1 MQMRLNKFPLPAF
14 SWTCEGRYLLF
25 HLLVVLGFVYPVE
38 YLHIGLKVSTI
49 FDLPVLL
56 AQGRPV
62 GDTLLAFLP
71 TVGDAF
77 LLALP
82 LFLFTRRRWV
92 VFIPLFLFSL
102 FCLIQTCYARVYEDV
117 MPYSSFLLF
126 DNVNDVLLN
135 SVRGLLRG
143 RDASLFVLPLL
154 LLAAYLGY
162 FGRQQ
167 EYPSRRTRW
176 VAAAVSLAIALAAY
190 GTRACQIYHREPAD
204 RESPWTAFITP
215 YNYREYVVFH
225 GVVPYTGYVL
235 VSSLVQPDGLTVEE
249 RATVDDYL
257 AAMPR
262 YTDNRFAVEPGRNLI
277 LVVVESMNS
286 WMLNRT
292 VGGVEIMPR
301 LNRLLAEEGTFA
313 ALHLIPQ
320 VKDGRSSDGHLM
332 FNTGLLPARTGAT
345 AVLYGENRYPA
356 LGHALKQKGYRTLN
370 IVCDRAQDWNQ
381 THTSPAYGFDT
392 LYDKSAFESSEI
404 LDDSTLLARSLALL
418 RETPQPFFAQLVT
431 ISTHAPNRTPVS
443 PTALSQYDTPSQ
455 ELINTMEAF
464 HRLDSQLGQF
474 IDSLRACGLYDRS
487 VVAIVSDHDELGL
500 NVLEGRE
507 SRTLADREVALVV
520 LNTPCTVSYEAVA
533 GQIDVYPTLLDVM
546 GCNEYPWKGLGYSLL
561 RTPVQSAVYW
571 DRSVAGDTL
580 SPLVP
585 RQREAWNVSN
595 LVLTG
600 NYFSEE
606 GTGPGSLAMNRPD
619 CAK

>member
-1 MQMRLNKFPLPAF
+1 MRLNKVPLPAF

-25 HLLVVLGFVYPVE
+25 HLLVILCFMYPVE
-38 YLHIGLKVSTI
+38 YLHIDLKYSTI
-49 FDLPVLL
+49 IDLPALL

-62 GDTLLAFLP
+62 SDTLLAFLP

-102 FCLIQTCYARVYEDV
+102 FVLAQVCYARVYEDM

-162 FGRQQ
+162 FSRQQ
-167 EYPSRRTRW
+167 TYPSRRTRW
-176 VAAAVSLAIALAAY
+176 VAAVVSLAVALAAY
-190 GTRACQIYHREPAD
+190 GARACQIYHREPTD

-235 VSSLVQPDGLTVEE
+235 VSSIVQSDELTPEE
-249 RATVDDYL
+249 CATVDNYL

-262 YTDNRFAVEPGRNLI
+262 YTDNRYAVEPGRNLI
-277 LVVVESMNS
+277 LIIVESMNS
-286 WMLNRT
+286 WMLGRT
-292 VGGVEIMPR
+292 VNGVEIMPR
-301 LNRLLAEEGTFA
+301 LNRLLGEEGTFS

-332 FNTGLLPARTGAT
+332 FNTGLLPARVGAT
-345 AVLYGENRYPA
+345 AVLYGGNRYPA

-381 THTSPAYGFDT
+381 VQTSPAYGFDR
-392 LYDKSAFESSEI
+392 LYDKSTFESSET
-404 LDDSTLLARSLALL
+404 LDDSTLLARSLSVL
-418 RETPQPFFAQLVT
+418 RTIPEPFFAQVVT
-431 ISTHAPNRTPVS
+431 ISTHAPNRAPVC
-443 PTALSQYDTPSQ
+443 PTALSQYDTSSQ
-455 ELINTMEAF
+455 ELVNTMEAF
-464 HRLDSQLGQF
+464 HRLDRQLGQF
-474 IDSLRACGLYDRS
+474 IDSLQACGLYDRS
-487 VVAIVSDHDELGL
+487 VVAIVSDHDEVGL
-500 NVLEGRE
+500 NVLEGRD

-520 LNTPCTVSYEAVA
+520 LNTPYTVSYEAVA

-580 SPLVP
+580 SPLVS
-585 RQREAWNVSN
+585 RQREAWNISN

-600 NYFSEE
+600 NYFSKME
-606 GTGPGSLAMNRPD
+606 
-619 CAK
+619 

>member
-1 MQMRLNKFPLPAF
+1 MRLNKVPLPAF

-25 HLLVVLGFVYPVE
+25 HLLVILCFMYPVE
-38 YLHIGLKVSTI
+38 YLHIDLKYSTI
-49 FDLPVLL
+49 IDLPALL

-62 GDTLLAFLP
+62 SDTLLAFLP

-92 VFIPLFLFSL
+92 FFIPLFLFSL
-102 FCLIQTCYARVYEDV
+102 FVLAQVCYARVYEDM

-162 FGRQQ
+162 FSRQQ
-167 EYPSRRTRW
+167 TYPSRRTRW
-176 VAAAVSLAIALAAY
+176 VAAAVSLAVALAAY
-190 GTRACQIYHREPAD
+190 GARACQIYHREPTD

-235 VSSLVQPDGLTVEE
+235 VSSIVQSDELTPEE
-249 RATVDDYL
+249 CATVDNYL

-262 YTDNRFAVEPGRNLI
+262 YTDNRYAVEPGRNLI
-277 LVVVESMNS
+277 LIIVESMNS
-286 WMLNRT
+286 WMLGRT
-292 VGGVEIMPR
+292 VNGVEIMPR
-301 LNRLLAEEGTFA
+301 LNRLLGEEGTFS

-332 FNTGLLPARTGAT
+332 FNTGLLPARVGAT
-345 AVLYGENRYPA
+345 AVLYGGNRYPA

-381 THTSPAYGFDT
+381 VQTSPAYGFDQ
-392 LYDKSAFESSEI
+392 LYDKSAFESSEN
-404 LDDSTLLARSLALL
+404 LDDSTLLARSLSVL
-418 RETPQPFFAQLVT
+418 RTIPEPFFAQVVT
-431 ISTHAPNRTPVS
+431 ISTHAPNRAPVC
-443 PTALSQYDTPSQ
+443 PTALSQYDTSSQ
-455 ELINTMEAF
+455 ELVNTMEAF
-464 HRLDSQLGQF
+464 HRLDRQLGQF
-474 IDSLRACGLYDRS
+474 IDSLQACGLYDRS
-487 VVAIVSDHDELGL
+487 VVAIVSDHDEVGL
-500 NVLEGRE
+500 NVLEGRD

-520 LNTPCTVSYEAVA
+520 LNTPYTVSYEAVA

-580 SPLVP
+580 SPLVS
-585 RQREAWNVSN
+585 RQREAWNISN

-600 NYFSEE
+600 NYFSKME
-606 GTGPGSLAMNRPD
+606 
-619 CAK
+619 

>member
-1 MQMRLNKFPLPAF
+1 MRLNKVPLPAF

-25 HLLVVLGFVYPVE
+25 HLLVILCFMYPVE
-38 YLHIGLKVSTI
+38 YLHIDLKYSTI
-49 FDLPVLL
+49 IDLPALL

-62 GDTLLAFLP
+62 SDTLLAFLP

-102 FCLIQTCYARVYEDV
+102 FVLAQVCYARVYEDM

-162 FGRQQ
+162 FRRQQ
-167 EYPSRRTRW
+167 TYPSRRTRW
-176 VAAAVSLAIALAAY
+176 VAAAVSLAVALAAY
-190 GTRACQIYHREPAD
+190 GARACQIYHREPTD

-225 GVVPYTGYVL
+225 GVVPYTSYVL
-235 VSSLVQPDGLTVEE
+235 VSSIVQSDELTPEE
-249 RATVDDYL
+249 CATVDNYL

-262 YTDNRFAVEPGRNLI
+262 YTDNRYAVEPGRNLI
-277 LVVVESMNS
+277 LIIVESMNS
-286 WMLNRT
+286 WMLGRT
-292 VGGVEIMPR
+292 VNGVEIMPR
-301 LNRLLAEEGTFA
+301 LNRLLGEEGTFS

-332 FNTGLLPARTGAT
+332 FNTGLLPARVGAT
-345 AVLYGENRYPA
+345 AVLYGGNRYPA

-381 THTSPAYGFDT
+381 VQTSPAYGFDQ
-392 LYDKSAFESSEI
+392 LYDKSAFESSET
-404 LDDSTLLARSLALL
+404 LDDSTLLARSLSVL
-418 RETPQPFFAQLVT
+418 RTIPEPFFAQVVT
-431 ISTHAPNRTPVS
+431 ISTHAPNRAPVC
-443 PTALSQYDTPSQ
+443 PTALSQYDTSSQ
-455 ELINTMEAF
+455 ELVNTMEAF
-464 HRLDSQLGQF
+464 HRLDRQLGQF
-474 IDSLRACGLYDRS
+474 IDSLQACGLYDRS
-487 VVAIVSDHDELGL
+487 VVAIVSDHDEVGL
-500 NVLEGRE
+500 NVLEGRD

-520 LNTPCTVSYEAVA
+520 LNTPYTVSYEAVA

-580 SPLVP
+580 SPLVS
-585 RQREAWNVSN
+585 RQREAWHISN

-600 NYFSEE
+600 NYFSKME
-606 GTGPGSLAMNRPD
+606 
-619 CAK
+619 

>member
-1 MQMRLNKFPLPAF
+1 MRLNKVPLPAF

-25 HLLVVLGFVYPVE
+25 HLLVILCFMYPVE
-38 YLHIGLKVSTI
+38 YLHIDLKYSTI
-49 FDLPVLL
+49 IDLPALL

-62 GDTLLAFLP
+62 SDTLLAFLP

-102 FCLIQTCYARVYEDV
+102 FVLAQVCYARVYEDM

-162 FGRQQ
+162 FSRQQ
-167 EYPSRRTRW
+167 TYPSRRTRW
-176 VAAAVSLAIALAAY
+176 VAAAVSLAVALAAY
-190 GTRACQIYHREPAD
+190 GARACQIYHREPTD

-235 VSSLVQPDGLTVEE
+235 VSSIVQSDELTPEE
-249 RATVDDYL
+249 CATVDNYL

-262 YTDNRFAVEPGRNLI
+262 YTDNRYAVEPGRNLI
-277 LVVVESMNS
+277 LIIVESMNS
-286 WMLNRT
+286 WMLGRT
-292 VGGVEIMPR
+292 VNGVEIMPR
-301 LNRLLAEEGTFA
+301 LNRLLGEEGTFS

-332 FNTGLLPARTGAT
+332 FNTGLLPARVGAT
-345 AVLYGENRYPA
+345 AVLYGGNRYLA

-370 IVCDRAQDWNQ
+370 IVCDRAQDWKQ
-381 THTSPAYGFDT
+381 VQTSPAYGFDQ
-392 LYDKSAFESSEI
+392 LYDKSAFESSET
-404 LDDSTLLARSLALL
+404 LDDSTLLARSLSVL
-418 RETPQPFFAQLVT
+418 RTIPEPFFAQVVT
-431 ISTHAPNRTPVS
+431 ISTHAPNRAPVC
-443 PTALSQYDTPSQ
+443 PTALSQYDTSSQ
-455 ELINTMEAF
+455 ELVNTMEAF
-464 HRLDSQLGQF
+464 HRLDRQLGQF
-474 IDSLRACGLYDRS
+474 IDSLQACGLYDRS
-487 VVAIVSDHDELGL
+487 VVAIVSDHDEVGL
-500 NVLEGRE
+500 NVLEGRDL
-507 SRTLADREVALVV
+507 RTLADREVALVV
-520 LNTPCTVSYEAVA
+520 LNTPYTVSYEAVA

-561 RTPVQSAVYW
+561 RTPVQSAIYW
-571 DRSVAGDTL
+571 DRSVAGNTL
-580 SPLVP
+580 SPLVS
-585 RQREAWNVSN
+585 RQREAWNISN

-600 NYFSEE
+600 NYFSKME
-606 GTGPGSLAMNRPD
+606 
-619 CAK
+619 

>member
-1 MQMRLNKFPLPAF
+1 MRLNKVPLPAF

-25 HLLVVLGFVYPVE
+25 HLLVILCFMYPVE
-38 YLHIGLKVSTI
+38 YLHIDLKYSTI
-49 FDLPVLL
+49 IDLPALL

-62 GDTLLAFLP
+62 SDTLLAFLP

-102 FCLIQTCYARVYEDV
+102 FVLAQVCYARVYEDM

-162 FGRQQ
+162 FSRQQ
-167 EYPSRRTRW
+167 TYPSRRTRW
-176 VAAAVSLAIALAAY
+176 VAAAVSLAVALAAY
-190 GTRACQIYHREPAD
+190 GARACQIYHREPTD

-235 VSSLVQPDGLTVEE
+235 VSSIVQSDELTPEE
-249 RATVDDYL
+249 CATVDNYL

-262 YTDNRFAVEPGRNLI
+262 YTDNRYAVEPGRNLI
-277 LVVVESMNS
+277 LIIVESMNS
-286 WMLNRT
+286 WMLGRT
-292 VGGVEIMPR
+292 VNGVEIMPR
-301 LNRLLAEEGTFA
+301 LNRLLGEEGTFS

-332 FNTGLLPARTGAT
+332 FNTGLLPARVGAT
-345 AVLYGENRYPA
+345 AVLYGGNRYPA

-381 THTSPAYGFDT
+381 VQTSPAYGFDQ
-392 LYDKSAFESSEI
+392 LYDKSTFESSET
-404 LDDSTLLARSLALL
+404 LDDSTLLARSLSVL
-418 RETPQPFFAQLVT
+418 RTIPEPFFAQVVT
-431 ISTHAPNRTPVS
+431 ISTHAPNRAPVC
-443 PTALSQYDTPSQ
+443 PTALSQYDTSSQ
-455 ELINTMEAF
+455 ELVNTMEAF
-464 HRLDSQLGQF
+464 HRLDRQLGQF
-474 IDSLRACGLYDRS
+474 IDSLQACGLYDRS
-487 VVAIVSDHDELGL
+487 VVAIVSDHDEVGL
-500 NVLEGRE
+500 NVLEGRD

-520 LNTPCTVSYEAVA
+520 LNTPYTVSYEAVA

-580 SPLVP
+580 SPLVS
-585 RQREAWNVSN
+585 RQREAWNISN

-600 NYFSEE
+600 NYFSKME
-606 GTGPGSLAMNRPD
+606 
-619 CAK
+619 

>member
-1 MQMRLNKFPLPAF
+1 MRLNKVPLPAF

-25 HLLVVLGFVYPVE
+25 HLLVILCFMYPVE
-38 YLHIGLKVSTI
+38 YLHIDLKYSTI
-49 FDLPVLL
+49 IDLPALL

-62 GDTLLAFLP
+62 NDTLLAFLP

-102 FCLIQTCYARVYEDV
+102 FVLAQVCYARVYEDM

-162 FGRQQ
+162 FSRQQ
-167 EYPSRRTRW
+167 TYPSRRTRW
-176 VAAAVSLAIALAAY
+176 VAAAVSLAVALAAY
-190 GTRACQIYHREPAD
+190 GARACQIYHREPTD

-235 VSSLVQPDGLTVEE
+235 VSSIVQSDELTPEE
-249 RATVDDYL
+249 CATVDNYL

-262 YTDNRFAVEPGRNLI
+262 YTDNRYAVEPGRNLI
-277 LVVVESMNS
+277 LIIVESMNS
-286 WMLNRT
+286 WMLGRT
-292 VGGVEIMPR
+292 VNGVEIMPR
-301 LNRLLAEEGTFA
+301 LNRLLGEEGTFS

-332 FNTGLLPARTGAT
+332 FNTGLLPARVGAT
-345 AVLYGENRYPA
+345 AVLYGGNRYPA

-381 THTSPAYGFDT
+381 VQTSPAYGFDQ
-392 LYDKSAFESSEI
+392 LYDKSTFESSET
-404 LDDSTLLARSLALL
+404 LDDSTLLARSLLVL
-418 RETPQPFFAQLVT
+418 RTIPEPFFAQVVT
-431 ISTHAPNRTPVS
+431 ISTHAPNGEPVE
-443 PTALSQYDTPSQ
+443 PTALSQYPTSSH

-464 HRLDSQLGQF
+464 HRLDRQLGQF
-474 IDSLRACGLYDRS
+474 IDSLQACGLYDRS

-500 NVLEGRE
+500 NVLEGRTT
-507 SRTLADREVALVV
+507 RTLADREVALLL
-520 LNTPCTVSYEAVA
+520 LNTSWTVSYEAVA
-533 GQIDVYPTLLDVM
+533 GQIDIYPTLLDVM

-561 RTPVQSAVYW
+561 RIPVKSAVYW

-585 RQREAWNVSN
+585 RQREAWNISN
-595 LVLTG
+595 LILTG
-600 NYFSEE
+600 HYFESYSMRTDE
-606 GTGPGSLAMNRPD
+606 
-619 CAK
+619 

>member
-1 MQMRLNKFPLPAF
+1 MRLNKVPLPAF

-25 HLLVVLGFVYPVE
+25 HLLVILCFMYPVE
-38 YLHIGLKVSTI
+38 YLHIDLKYSTI
-49 FDLPVLL
+49 IDLPALL

-62 GDTLLAFLP
+62 SDTLLAFLP

-102 FCLIQTCYARVYEDV
+102 FVLAQVCYARVYEDM

-162 FGRQQ
+162 FSRQQ
-167 EYPSRRTRW
+167 TYPSRRTRW
-176 VAAAVSLAIALAAY
+176 VAAVVSLAVALAAY
-190 GTRACQIYHREPAD
+190 GARACQIYHREPTD

-235 VSSLVQPDGLTVEE
+235 VSSIVQSDELTPEE
-249 RATVDDYL
+249 CATVDNYL

-262 YTDNRFAVEPGRNLI
+262 YTDNRYAVEPGRNLI
-277 LVVVESMNS
+277 LIIVESMNS
-286 WMLNRT
+286 WMLGRT
-292 VGGVEIMPR
+292 VNGVEIMPR
-301 LNRLLAEEGTFA
+301 LNRLLGEEGTFS

-332 FNTGLLPARTGAT
+332 FNTGLLPARVGAT
-345 AVLYGENRYPA
+345 AVLYGGNRYPA

-381 THTSPAYGFDT
+381 VQTSPAYGFDQ
-392 LYDKSAFESSEI
+392 LYDKSTFESSET
-404 LDDSTLLARSLALL
+404 LDDSTLLARSLSVL
-418 RETPQPFFAQLVT
+418 RTIPEPFFAQVVT
-431 ISTHAPNRTPVS
+431 ISTHAPNRAPVC
-443 PTALSQYDTPSQ
+443 PTALSQYDTSSQ
-455 ELINTMEAF
+455 ELVNTMEAF
-464 HRLDSQLGQF
+464 HRLDRQLGQF
-474 IDSLRACGLYDRS
+474 IDSLQACGLYDRS
-487 VVAIVSDHDELGL
+487 VVAIVSDHDEVGL
-500 NVLEGRE
+500 NVLEGRD

-520 LNTPCTVSYEAVA
+520 LNTPYTVSYEAVA

-561 RTPVQSAVYW
+561 RTPVQSSVYW

-580 SPLVP
+580 SPFVS
-585 RQREAWNVSN
+585 RQREAWNISN

-600 NYFSEE
+600 NYFSKME
-606 GTGPGSLAMNRPD
+606 
-619 CAK
+619 

>member
-1 MQMRLNKFPLPAF
+1 MRLNKVPLPAF

-25 HLLVVLGFVYPVE
+25 HLLVILCFMYPVE
-38 YLHIGLKVSTI
+38 YLHIDLKYSTI
-49 FDLPVLL
+49 IDLPALL

-62 GDTLLAFLP
+62 SDTLLAFLP

-102 FCLIQTCYARVYEDV
+102 FALAQVCYARVYEDM

-126 DNVNDVLLN
+126 DNVNDVLFN

-162 FGRQQ
+162 FRRQQ
-167 EYPSRRTRW
+167 TYPSRRTRW
-176 VAAAVSLAIALAAY
+176 VAAVVSLAVALAAY
-190 GTRACQIYHREPAD
+190 GARACQIYHREPTD

-235 VSSLVQPDGLTVEE
+235 VSSIVQSDELTPEE
-249 RATVDDYL
+249 CATVDNYL

-262 YTDNRFAVEPGRNLI
+262 YTDNRYAVEPGRNLI
-277 LVVVESMNS
+277 LIIVESMNS
-286 WMLNRT
+286 WMLGRT
-292 VGGVEIMPR
+292 VNGVEIMPR

-381 THTSPAYGFDT
+381 VQTSPAYGFDQ
-392 LYDKSAFESSEI
+392 LYDKSTFESSET
-404 LDDSTLLARSLALL
+404 LDDSTLLARSLLVL
-418 RETPQPFFAQLVT
+418 RTIPEPFFAQVVT
-431 ISTHAPNRTPVS
+431 ISTHAPNRAPVC
-443 PTALSQYDTPSQ
+443 PTALSQYDTSSQ
-455 ELINTMEAF
+455 ELVNTMEAF
-464 HRLDSQLGQF
+464 HRLDRQLGQF
-474 IDSLRACGLYDRS
+474 IDSLQACGLYDRS
-487 VVAIVSDHDELGL
+487 VVAIVSDHDEVGL
-500 NVLEGRE
+500 NVLEGRDL
-507 SRTLADREVALVV
+507 RTLADREVALVV
-520 LNTPCTVSYEAVA
+520 LNTPYTVSYEAVA

-580 SPLVP
+580 SPLVS
-585 RQREAWNVSN
+585 RQREAWNISN

>member
-1 MQMRLNKFPLPAF
+1 MRLNKVPLPAF

-25 HLLVVLGFVYPVE
+25 HLLVILCFMYPVE
-38 YLHIGLKVSTI
+38 YLHIDLKYSTI
-49 FDLPVLL
+49 IDLPALL

-62 GDTLLAFLP
+62 NDTLLAFLP

-102 FCLIQTCYARVYEDV
+102 FVLAQVCYARVYEDM

-162 FGRQQ
+162 FSRQQ
-167 EYPSRRTRW
+167 TYPSRRTRW
-176 VAAAVSLAIALAAY
+176 VAAAVSLAVALAAY
-190 GTRACQIYHREPAD
+190 GARACQIYHREPTD

-235 VSSLVQPDGLTVEE
+235 VSSIVQSDELTPEE
-249 RATVDDYL
+249 CATVDNYL

-262 YTDNRFAVEPGRNLI
+262 YTDNRYAVEPGRNLI
-277 LVVVESMNS
+277 LIIVESMNS
-286 WMLNRT
+286 WMLGRT
-292 VGGVEIMPR
+292 VNGVEIMPR
-301 LNRLLAEEGTFA
+301 LNRLLGEEGTFS

-332 FNTGLLPARTGAT
+332 FNTGLLPARVGAT
-345 AVLYGENRYPA
+345 AVLYGGNRYPA

-381 THTSPAYGFDT
+381 VQTSPAYGFDQ
-392 LYDKSAFESSEI
+392 LYDKSTFESSET
-404 LDDSTLLARSLALL
+404 LDDSTLLARSLLVL
-418 RETPQPFFAQLVT
+418 RTIPEPFFAQVVT
-431 ISTHAPNRTPVS
+431 ISTHAPNRAPVC
-443 PTALSQYDTPSQ
+443 PTALSQYDTSSQ
-455 ELINTMEAF
+455 ELVNTMEAF
-464 HRLDSQLGQF
+464 HRLDRQLGQF
-474 IDSLRACGLYDRS
+474 IDSLQACGLYDRS
-487 VVAIVSDHDELGL
+487 VVAIVSDHDEVGL
-500 NVLEGRE
+500 NVLEGRD

-520 LNTPCTVSYEAVA
+520 LNTPYTVSYEAVA

-580 SPLVP
+580 SPLVS
-585 RQREAWNVSN
+585 RQREAWNISN

-606 GTGPGSLAMNRPD
+606 GTGPGNLAMNRPD

>member
-1 MQMRLNKFPLPAF
+1 MRLNKVPLPAF

-25 HLLVVLGFVYPVE
+25 HLLVILCFMYPVE
-38 YLHIGLKVSTI
+38 YLHIDLKYSTI
-49 FDLPVLL
+49 IDLPALL

-62 GDTLLAFLP
+62 SDTLLAFLP

-102 FCLIQTCYARVYEDV
+102 FVLAQVCYARVYEDM

-135 SVRGLLRG
+135 SVRGLLRV

-167 EYPSRRTRW
+167 AYPSRRTRW

-190 GTRACQIYHREPAD
+190 GARACQIYHREPTD

-235 VSSLVQPDGLTVEE
+235 VSSIVQSDELTPEE
-249 RATVDDYL
+249 CATVDNYL

-262 YTDNRFAVEPGRNLI
+262 YTDNRYAVEPGRNLI
-277 LVVVESMNS
+277 LIIVESMNS
-286 WMLNRT
+286 WMLGRT
-292 VGGVEIMPR
+292 VNGVEIMPR
-301 LNRLLAEEGTFA
+301 LNRLLGEEGTFS

-332 FNTGLLPARTGAT
+332 FNTGLLPARVGAT
-345 AVLYGENRYPA
+345 AVLYGGNRYPA

-381 THTSPAYGFDT
+381 VQTSPAYGFDQ
-392 LYDKSAFESSEI
+392 LYDKSAFESSET
-404 LDDSTLLARSLALL
+404 LDDSTLLARSLSVL
-418 RETPQPFFAQLVT
+418 RTIPEPFFAQVVT
-431 ISTHAPNRTPVS
+431 ISTHAPNRAPVC
-443 PTALSQYDTPSQ
+443 PTALSQYDTSSQ
-455 ELINTMEAF
+455 ELVNTMEAF
-464 HRLDSQLGQF
+464 HRLDRQLGQF
-474 IDSLRACGLYDRS
+474 IDSLQACGLYDRS
-487 VVAIVSDHDELGL
+487 VVAIVSDHDEVGL
-500 NVLEGRE
+500 NVLEGRD

-520 LNTPCTVSYEAVA
+520 LNTPYTVSYEAVA

-580 SPLVP
+580 SPLVS
-585 RQREAWNVSN
+585 RQREAWNISN

-600 NYFSEE
+600 NYFSKME
-606 GTGPGSLAMNRPD
+606 
-619 CAK
+619 

>member
-1 MQMRLNKFPLPAF
+1 MRLNKVPLPAF

-25 HLLVVLGFVYPVE
+25 HLLVILCFMYPVE
-38 YLHIGLKVSTI
+38 YLHIDLKYSTI
-49 FDLPVLL
+49 IDLPALL

-62 GDTLLAFLP
+62 SDTLLAFLP

-102 FCLIQTCYARVYEDV
+102 FVLAQVCYARVYEDM

-162 FGRQQ
+162 FSRQQ
-167 EYPSRRTRW
+167 TYPSRRTRW
-176 VAAAVSLAIALAAY
+176 VAAAVSLAVALAAY
-190 GTRACQIYHREPAD
+190 GARACQIYHREPTD

-235 VSSLVQPDGLTVEE
+235 VSSIVQSDELTPEE
-249 RATVDDYL
+249 CATVDNYL

-262 YTDNRFAVEPGRNLI
+262 YTDNRYAVEPGRNLI
-277 LVVVESMNS
+277 LIIVESMNS
-286 WMLNRT
+286 WMLGRT
-292 VGGVEIMPR
+292 VNGVEIMPR
-301 LNRLLAEEGTFA
+301 LNRLLGEEGTFS

-332 FNTGLLPARTGAT
+332 FNTGLLPARVGAT
-345 AVLYGENRYPA
+345 AVLYGGNRYPA

-381 THTSPAYGFDT
+381 VQTSPAYGFDQ
-392 LYDKSAFESSEI
+392 LYDKSTFESSET
-404 LDDSTLLARSLALL
+404 LDDSTLLARSLLVL
-418 RETPQPFFAQLVT
+418 RTIPEPFFAQVVT
-431 ISTHAPNRTPVS
+431 ISTHAPNRAPVC
-443 PTALSQYDTPSQ
+443 PTALSQYDTSSQ
-455 ELINTMEAF
+455 ELVNTMEAF
-464 HRLDSQLGQF
+464 HRLDRQLGQF
-474 IDSLRACGLYDRS
+474 IDSLQACGLYDRS
-487 VVAIVSDHDELGL
+487 VVAIVSDHDEVGL
-500 NVLEGRE
+500 NVLEGRD

-520 LNTPCTVSYEAVA
+520 LNTPYTVSYEAVA

-580 SPLVP
+580 SPLVS
-585 RQREAWNVSN
+585 RQREAWNISN

>member
-1 MQMRLNKFPLPAF
+1 MRLNKVPLPAF

-25 HLLVVLGFVYPVE
+25 HLLVILCFMYPVE
-38 YLHIGLKVSTI
+38 YLHIDLKYSTI
-49 FDLPVLL
+49 IDLPALL

-62 GDTLLAFLP
+62 SDTLLAFLP

-92 VFIPLFLFSL
+92 FFIPLFLFSL
-102 FCLIQTCYARVYEDV
+102 FVLAQVCYARVYEDM

-162 FGRQQ
+162 FSRQQ
-167 EYPSRRTRW
+167 TYPSRRTRW
-176 VAAAVSLAIALAAY
+176 VAAAVSLAVALAAY
-190 GTRACQIYHREPAD
+190 GARACQIYHREPTD

-235 VSSLVQPDGLTVEE
+235 VSSIVQSDELTPEE
-249 RATVDDYL
+249 CATVDNYL

-262 YTDNRFAVEPGRNLI
+262 YTDNRYAVEPGRNLI
-277 LVVVESMNS
+277 LIIVESMNS
-286 WMLNRT
+286 WMLGRT
-292 VGGVEIMPR
+292 VNGVEIMPR
-301 LNRLLAEEGTFA
+301 LNRLLGEEGTFS

-332 FNTGLLPARTGAT
+332 FNTGLLPARVGAT
-345 AVLYGENRYPA
+345 AVLYGGNRYPA

-381 THTSPAYGFDT
+381 VQTSPAYGFDQ
-392 LYDKSAFESSEI
+392 LYDKSAFESSET
-404 LDDSTLLARSLALL
+404 LDDSTLLARSLSVL
-418 RETPQPFFAQLVT
+418 RTIPEPFFAQVVT
-431 ISTHAPNRTPVS
+431 ISTHAPNRAPVC
-443 PTALSQYDTPSQ
+443 PTALSQYDTSSQ
-455 ELINTMEAF
+455 ELVNTMEAF
-464 HRLDSQLGQF
+464 HRLDRQLGQF
-474 IDSLRACGLYDRS
+474 IDSLQACGLYDRS
-487 VVAIVSDHDELGL
+487 VVAIVSDHDEVGL
-500 NVLEGRE
+500 NVLEGRD

-520 LNTPCTVSYEAVA
+520 LNTPYTVSYEAVA

-580 SPLVP
+580 SPLVS
-585 RQREAWNVSN
+585 RQREAWNISN

-600 NYFSEE
+600 NYFSKME
-606 GTGPGSLAMNRPD
+606 
-619 CAK
+619 

>member
-1 MQMRLNKFPLPAF
+1 MRLNKVPLPAF

-25 HLLVVLGFVYPVE
+25 HLLVILCFMYPVE
-38 YLHIGLKVSTI
+38 YLHIDLKYSTI
-49 FDLPVLL
+49 IDLPALL

-62 GDTLLAFLP
+62 SDTLLAFLP

-102 FCLIQTCYARVYEDV
+102 FVLAQVCYARVYEDM

-162 FGRQQ
+162 FSRQQ
-167 EYPSRRTRW
+167 TYPSRRTRW
-176 VAAAVSLAIALAAY
+176 VAAVVSLAVALAAY
-190 GTRACQIYHREPAD
+190 GARACQIYHREPTD

-235 VSSLVQPDGLTVEE
+235 VSSIVQSDELTPEE
-249 RATVDDYL
+249 CATVDNYL

-262 YTDNRFAVEPGRNLI
+262 YTDNRYAVEPGRNLI
-277 LVVVESMNS
+277 LIIVESMNS
-286 WMLNRT
+286 WMLGRT
-292 VGGVEIMPR
+292 VNGVEIMPR
-301 LNRLLAEEGTFA
+301 LNRLLGEEGTFS

-332 FNTGLLPARTGAT
+332 FNTGLLPARVGAT
-345 AVLYGENRYPA
+345 AVLYGGNRYPA

-381 THTSPAYGFDT
+381 VQTSPAYGFDQ
-392 LYDKSAFESSEI
+392 LYDKSTFESSET
-404 LDDSTLLARSLALL
+404 LDDSTLLARSLLVL
-418 RETPQPFFAQLVT
+418 RTIPEPFFAQVVT
-431 ISTHAPNRTPVS
+431 ISTHAPNRAPVC
-443 PTALSQYDTPSQ
+443 PTALSQYDTSSQ
-455 ELINTMEAF
+455 ELVNTMEAF
-464 HRLDSQLGQF
+464 HRLDRQLGQF
-474 IDSLRACGLYDRS
+474 IDSLQACGLYDRS
-487 VVAIVSDHDELGL
+487 VVAIVSDHDEVGL
-500 NVLEGRE
+500 NVLEGRD

-520 LNTPCTVSYEAVA
+520 LNTPYTVSYEAVA

-580 SPLVP
+580 SPFVS
-585 RQREAWNVSN
+585 RQREAWNISN